1 MKMETMA
8 NPFLTPSLALTLDGI
23 GQAYSVRPS
32 ELMGFMSEG
41 RALMFDIK
49 VRTRAQREI
58 DRAQAESK
66 TVKGEYMTKQR
77 DWPEWASDKSELGG
91 KVKP

>member
-1 MKMETMA
+1 MMMETMA
-8 NPFLTPSLALTLDGI
+8 NPFLTPSLALTLDGV

-32 ELMGFMSEG
+32 ELMGFMSDG

-49 VRTRAQREI
+49 VRIRAQREI

-66 TVKGEYMTKQR
+66 TVKGEYMAKQR
-77 DWPEWASDKSELGG
+77 SWPEWAQEE
-91 KVKP
+91 VKR